1 MSLGL
6 NRVVYFERV
15 ADSVRAISRGAFFHG
30 KCLPL
35 AQCPLNFTQCILF
48 RVVNSSVG
56 RYSKFVSKG
65 GITGGKDQLRI
76 TGGERATLLP
86 VTGFT
91 VPVSTLTL

>member
-35 AQCPLNFTQCILF
+35 AQCPLNFTQTNDAF
-48 RVVNSSVG
+48 FSAWSTRASVG
-56 RYSKFVSKG
+56 TPSLCLREELLAEKTSFALLAAKGPRYC
-65 GITGGKDQLRI
+65 Q
-76 TGGERATLLP
+76 
-86 VTGFT
+86 
-91 VPVSTLTL
+91 